1 MADRKSSDNT
11 LLTTLADG
19 DLFDVLDSSEPTSSS
34 KNKSITKGDLFTQIG
49 TELSLTGTPALT
61 TINSGFESGYSGTVT
76 IYKLSRLVSVYMSIV
91 VSSPGSGL
99 IYSGL
104 ATTLAPNFGASG
116 RGNSSNSS
124 DNGEFT
130 MNAVG
135 QINLYRHGT
144 TATVVS
150 NGTYRVSFFYFSG
163 S

>member
-34 KNKSITKGDLFTQIG
+34 KNKSITKG